1 MFEALKKYAE
11 FRGRSTRK
19 EYWLF
24 VLFYFLVVFWIVI
37 LTWIVGLSMGIPR
50 YNIENLSTVLSF
62 IFELII
68 LIPSIAVDFR
78 RLHDFDAS
86 GWWAIVIFAFWIIGL
101 VSYLLGSV
109 LFAAFLWIITIIAWI
124 AIGLVHG
131 TEGPNRYGD
140 DPKMG

>member
-1 MFEALKKYAE
+1 MLEALKKYAE

-24 VLFYFLVVFWIVI
+24 MLLCLLVGIGI
-37 LTWIVGLSMGIPR
+37 EALAWIVGLSMGIPR
-50 YNIENLSTVLSF
+50 YNIENLSTVL
-62 IFELII
+62 ELICNLI
-68 LIPSIAVDFR
+68 LFIPSIALGFR

-86 GWWAIVIFAFWIIGL
+86 GWWAIVIFAFWIAGL
-101 VSYLLGSV
+101 VSYSLGSA
-109 LFAAFLWIITIIAWI
+109 LLTAFLWIILIIAWI